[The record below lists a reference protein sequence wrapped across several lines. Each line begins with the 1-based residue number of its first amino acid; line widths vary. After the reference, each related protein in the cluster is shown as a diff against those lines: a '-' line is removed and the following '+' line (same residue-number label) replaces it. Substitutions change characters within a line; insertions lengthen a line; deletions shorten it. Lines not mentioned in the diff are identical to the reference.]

1 MKQGK
6 QGREERSMRSRVLGD
21 QVGQGFEAG
30 QHESIVGCCM
40 GIFVLIRSGVGVKTP
55 LEGGYDR
62 L

>member
-6 QGREERSMRSRVLGD
+6 QGREKGSMRGGVLSD

-30 QHESIVGCCM
+30 QNESAIGCCLD
-40 GIFVLIRSGVGVKTP
+40 IFVLIRSGVGVKTP